1 MTPSEVFERERSR
14 LLGLAYRTLGTFAD
28 AEDVVQEAWLRLQR
42 NELATIDNPAAW
54 LTTVTTR
61 LAIDRLR
68 QQQRSREEYVGPWLP
83 EPIATTEDPSRT
95 VEMAES
101 LTAGFLVL
109 LETLGPNER
118 AAFLLVEVFGEP
130 YVQVAAILDRS
141 EASCRQ
147 LVHRAR
153 VRIEEGRPRFKA
165 APAEAEQVAAAF
177 AEATMS
183 GDMEALLALI
193 SEEIQLISD
202 GGALQHAARRPIVRP
217 DQVARFLINVQRR
230 LPAGVTFESSVLNG
244 EPSLVLW
251 NEGAPMMTMQLDI
264 GANQVQRI
272 RFVINRSKLHH
283 LTKPV
288 ALR

>member
-1 MTPSEVFERERSR
+1 VNASEVFEGERSR

-28 AEDVVQEAWLRLQR
+28 AEDVVQESWLRLQR
-42 NELATIDNPAAW
+42 TELTSLDNPAAW

-83 EPIATTEDPSRT
+83 EPIATTVDPSRT

-101 LTAGFLVL
+101 LTAGFLVV

-130 YVQVAAILDRS
+130 YAQVAAILDRS

-165 APAEAEQVAAAF
+165 SPAEAEQVAAAF
-177 AEATMS
+177 AQATMS
-183 GDMEALLALI
+183 GDMDALLALI
-193 SEEIQLISD
+193 SDEIQLISD

-217 DQVARFLINVQRR
+217 DQVARFLLNVLRR
-230 LPAGVTFESSVLNG
+230 LPAGVTFENSVLNG
-244 EPSLVLW
+244 EPSLILW

-272 RFVINRSKLHH
+272 RFVINRNKLSH
-283 LTKPV
+283 LTEPV
-288 ALR
+288 PLR

>member
-1 MTPSEVFERERSR
+1 VNASELFESERSR
-14 LLGLAYRTLGTFAD
+14 LLGLAYRTLGTFFD

-42 NELATIDNPAAW
+42 TKLASIDNPAAW

-101 LTAGFLVL
+101 LTAGFLVV

-118 AAFLLVEVFGEP
+118 AAFLLIEVFGEP
-130 YVQVAAILDRS
+130 YSRCAEILERT

-165 APAEAEQVAAAF
+165 AAAEAKQVAAAF
-177 AEATMS
+177 AHATMT
-183 GDMEALLALI
+183 GDVDALLALI
-193 SEEIQLISD
+193 SDDIQLISD

-230 LPAGVTFESSVLNG
+230 LPASVIFESSVLNG

-264 GANQVQRI
+264 GANQIQRI
-272 RFVINRSKLHH
+272 RFVINRTKLGH
-283 LTKPV
+283 LTAPI

>member
-1 MTPSEVFERERSR
+1 M
-14 LLGLAYRTLGTFAD
+14 
-28 AEDVVQEAWLRLQR
+28 
-42 NELATIDNPAAW
+42 
-54 LTTVTTR
+54 
-61 LAIDRLR
+61 
-68 QQQRSREEYVGPWLP
+68 GPWLP
-83 EPIATTEDPSRT
+83 EPIATTDDPSRT

-130 YVQVAAILDRS
+130 YAQVASILDRS

-165 APAEAEQVAAAF
+165 APAEAEQVATAF
-177 AEATMS
+177 AQATMT
-183 GDMEALLALI
+183 GDVDAVLALI
-193 SEEIQLISD
+193 SDEIQLVSD
-202 GGALQHAARRPIVRP
+202 EGALQHAARRPIVRP
-217 DQVARFLINVQRR
+217 DQVARFLLNVVRR

-244 EPSLVLW
+244 EPSLILW

-272 RFVINRSKLHH
+272 RFVINRNKLSH
-283 LTKPV
+283 LTSPV

>member
-1 MTPSEVFERERSR
+1 VTPSEVFERERSR

>member
-1 MTPSEVFERERSR
+1 VNASEVFEGERSR
-14 LLGLAYRTLGTFAD
+14 LLGLAYRALGTFAD
-28 AEDVVQEAWLRLQR
+28 AEDVVQEAWLRWQR
-42 NELATIDNPAAW
+42 TELASIDNPAAW

-61 LAIDRLR
+61 LAVDGLR
-68 QQQRSREEYVGPWLP
+68 QQHRSREEYVGPWLP
-83 EPIATTEDPSRT
+83 EPIATTDDPSRT

-130 YVQVAAILDRS
+130 YSRCAEILERT

-177 AEATMS
+177 AQATMT
-183 GDMEALLALI
+183 GDIDALLALI
-193 SEEIQLISD
+193 SDEIQLISD

-230 LPAGVTFESSVLNG
+230 LPASVTFESSVLNG

-264 GANQVQRI
+264 GDNQIQRI
-272 RFVINRSKLHH
+272 RFVINRTKLTH
-283 LTKPV
+283 LTSPIV
-288 ALR
+288 LL

>member
-1 MTPSEVFERERSR
+1 MNATEVFESERSR

-28 AEDVVQEAWLRLQR
+28 AEDVVQETWLRLQR
-42 NELATIDNPAAW
+42 TALTSIDNPAAW

-68 QQQRSREEYVGPWLP
+68 QQQRSREQYVGPWLP

-130 YVQVAAILDRS
+130 YGRCAEILERT

-153 VRIEEGRPRFKA
+153 VRIEKGRPRFKA

-177 AEATMS
+177 AQATMS
-183 GDMEALLALI
+183 GDMDALLALI
-193 SEEIQLISD
+193 SDEIQLISD
-202 GGALQHAARRPIVRP
+202 GGALQHAARRAIVRP
-217 DQVARFLINVQRR
+217 AQVARFLLIVQFGLKSPERELVHVVGRARR
-230 LPAGVTFESSVLNG
+230 NERADCQHQHRQQNKPTRRPKDFLHLPKRL
-244 EPSLVLW
+244 
-251 NEGAPMMTMQLDI
+251 
-264 GANQVQRI
+264 
-272 RFVINRSKLHH
+272 
-283 LTKPV
+283 
-288 ALR
+288 

>member
-1 MTPSEVFERERSR
+1 VIASAVFEAERSR
-14 LLGLAYRTLGTFAD
+14 LLGLAYRTLSTLDD

-42 NELATIDNPAAW
+42 TELDSIDNPAAW

-68 QQQRSREEYVGPWLP
+68 QRQRSREDYVGPWLP
-83 EPIATTEDPSRT
+83 EPIAATDDPTRS

-118 AAFLLVEVFGEP
+118 AAFLLVEVFGES
-130 YVQVAAILDRS
+130 YSRCAEILERT

-165 APAEAEQVAAAF
+165 EPAEAEQVAAAF
-177 AEATMS
+177 AQATMS
-183 GDMEALLALI
+183 GDVVALLALI
-193 SEEIQLISD
+193 SDEIQLVSD
-202 GGALQHAARRPIVRP
+202 GGALQHAARRPIVKA
-217 DQVARFLINVQRR
+217 DQVARFLINVLRR
-230 LPAGVTFESSVLNG
+230 LPPSVTFESSMLNG

-272 RFVINRSKLHH
+272 RFVINRNKLSH
-283 LTKPV
+283 LTSPV
-288 ALR
+288 VLR

>member
-1 MTPSEVFERERSR
+1 MNATEVFESERSR

-28 AEDVVQEAWLRLQR
+28 AEDVVQETWLRLQR
-42 NELATIDNPAAW
+42 TALTSIDNPAAW

-68 QQQRSREEYVGPWLP
+68 QQQRSREQYVGPWLP

-130 YVQVAAILDRS
+130 YGRCAEILERT

-153 VRIEEGRPRFKA
+153 VRIEKGRPRFKA

-177 AEATMS
+177 AQATMS
-183 GDMEALLALI
+183 GDMDALLALI
-193 SEEIQLISD
+193 SDEIQLISD
-202 GGALQHAARRPIVRP
+202 GGALQHAARRAIVRP
-217 DQVARFLINVQRR
+217 AQVARFLLNVQRR

-244 EPSLVLW
+244 EPSLILW

-264 GANQVQRI
+264 AP
-272 RFVINRSKLHH
+272 
-283 LTKPV
+283 TKSN
-288 ALR
+288 ASASS

>member
-1 MTPSEVFERERSR
+1 VTPLEVFERERSR

-42 NELATIDNPAAW
+42 HELATIDNPAAW

-130 YVQVAAILDRS
+130 YAQVAAILDRS

-153 VRIEEGRPRFKA
+153 VRIDEGRPRFKA

-177 AEATMS
+177 ALATMS

-193 SEEIQLISD
+193 SDEIQLISD

>member
-1 MTPSEVFERERSR
+1 VNATEVFESEQSR

-42 NELATIDNPAAW
+42 TELTSLDNAAAW

-83 EPIATTEDPSRT
+83 EPIATT

-130 YVQVAAILDRS
+130 YAQVASILDRS

-177 AEATMS
+177 AQATMS
-183 GDMEALLALI
+183 GDVDALLALI
-193 SEEIQLISD
+193 SDEIQLVSD

-217 DQVARFLINVQRR
+217 DQVARFLLNVLRR

-244 EPSLVLW
+244 EPSLILW
-251 NEGAPMMTMQLDI
+251 NGGAPMMTMQLDI

-272 RFVINRSKLHH
+272 RFVINRNKLSH
-283 LTKPV
+283 LTSPV

>member
-1 MTPSEVFERERSR
+1 MTASAVFEAERSR
-14 LLGLAYRTLGTFAD
+14 LLGLAYRTLSTLDD

-42 NELATIDNPAAW
+42 TELDSIDNPAAW

-68 QQQRSREEYVGPWLP
+68 QRQRSREDYVGPWLP
-83 EPIATTEDPSRT
+83 EPIAATDDPTRS

-118 AAFLLVEVFGEP
+118 AAFLLVEVFGES
-130 YVQVAAILDRS
+130 YTRCAEILERT

-177 AEATMS
+177 ALATTS
-183 GDMEALLALI
+183 GDMDALLALI
-193 SEEIQLISD
+193 SDEIQLISD
-202 GGALQHAARRPIVRP
+202 GGALQHAARRPIVKP
-217 DQVARFLINVQRR
+217 DQVARFLINVLRR
-230 LPAGVTFESSVLNG
+230 LPASVTFESSMLNG

-251 NEGAPMMTMQLDI
+251 NEAAPMMTMQLDI

-272 RFVINRSKLHH
+272 RFVINRSKLSH
-283 LTKPV
+283 LTNPV